1 MKNIYF
7 IVSVKVGFLFI
18 ILIAMRKRGP
28 IIGISGLI
36 LVIVSISVMLSVFPA
51 NITNGK
57 DLYIPSVF
65 EGMFS
70 QVSDNLQILP
80 GESGYFSYSTK
91 SSNIPLLWGVQIT
104 DYQNGD
110 KISISISNIYGDNYG
125 VFSQDSPIIFETLE
139 IRQSDTLNFEIQN
152 HGSRIIN
159 AVVMLSEDPDNSNA
173 LSNPNSPFVNKILP
187 LAISGI
193 LLILGIII
201 LLIGVILSLVDWK
214 NTQNNKRN
222 F

>member
-1 MKNIYF
+1 
-7 IVSVKVGFLFI
+7 
-18 ILIAMRKRGP
+18 
-28 IIGISGLI
+28 
-36 LVIVSISVMLSVFPA
+36 
-51 NITNGK
+51 
-57 DLYIPSVF
+57 
-65 EGMFS
+65 
-70 QVSDNLQILP
+70 
-80 GESGYFSYSTK
+80 
-91 SSNIPLLWGVQIT
+91 LWGVQII

-125 VFSQDSPIIFETLE
+125 IFSQDSPIIFETLE

-152 HGSRIIN
+152 HGSRTIN

-193 LLILGIII
+193 LLILGIVI
-201 LLIGVILSLVDWK
+201 LLIGIILSLVDWK
-214 NTQNNKRN
+214 NAQNNKRN